1 MMRKTQILIGRV
13 LYKSLLPLRRLYR
26 SNRTRAYA
34 VIEHNQKILIV
45 KNWIGSGVWS
55 LPGGGGQEGETEE
68 DTLIREVHEETGV
81 KVDKK
86 QLKFITKGE
95 HRREFGKKK
104 FVIFHVRQTNRPNL
118 VINSLEIV
126 DHRWVDK
133 KELGDVHPASYEI
146 RRVIAEHK

>member
-1 MMRKTQILIGRV
+1 MRKTQIYIGRA
-13 LYKSLLPLRRLYR
+13 LYKSLLPLRRIYR

-34 VIEHNQKILIV
+34 VIEYNQKILIV

-55 LPGGGGQEGETEE
+55 LPGGGGQIGETEE

-86 QLKFITKGE
+86 QLKVITKGE
-95 HRREFGKKK
+95 HNREFGKKK
-104 FVIFHVRQTNRPNL
+104 FVIFHVKQTNRPNL

-126 DHRWVDK
+126 DYRWVDK